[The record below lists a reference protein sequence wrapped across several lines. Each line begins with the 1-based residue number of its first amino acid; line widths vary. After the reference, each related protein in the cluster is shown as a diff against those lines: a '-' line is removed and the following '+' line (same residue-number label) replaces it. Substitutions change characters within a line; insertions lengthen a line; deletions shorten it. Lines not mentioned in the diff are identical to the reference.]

1 MVGFCKLRFSKP
13 YARKPTKESLVTVC
27 VIWSSSLR
35 VESAGSGVWGCGC
48 LLHWE
53 FGQHRSQAHLS
64 SSHLCAVC
72 VCTCARSA
80 WVWNQS
86 PIFFRVLGFRCVH
99 HLLQWHKGLGFGFSV
114 APFVLCGLP
123 PIISSSPVSAGHVPL
138 QTFAGKTL
146 LWLEQVFRHRLD
158 WRWALIR

>member
-1 MVGFCKLRFSKP
+1 MELFASG
-13 YARKPTKESLVTVC
+13 RKCGLWCLGLQVLVA
-27 VIWSSSLR
+27 L
-35 VESAGSGVWGCGC
+35 GVWAASLASALVFFTPVCC
-48 LLHWE
+48 
-53 FGQHRSQAHLS
+53 
-64 SSHLCAVC
+64 VC